1 MKPTESPRFET
12 FPPTA
17 ESSSCPGLLLC
28 LFGMAIGGFGLII
41 SAIKLT
47 LEHPQKLSFLT
58 ACMVLLAALMIA
70 ARYTDIRFFHG
81 ETVDCDP
88 ATMNHFR
95 AYALRTAVLASA
107 LYASSIVRGWVLQ
120 T

>member
-1 MKPTESPRFET
+1 
-12 FPPTA
+12 
-17 ESSSCPGLLLC
+17 
-28 LFGMAIGGFGLII
+28 MAIGGLGLII
-41 SAIKLT
+41 SAIKLMM
-47 LEHPQKLSFLT
+47 EYPQKLT
-58 ACMVLLAALMIA
+58 VLLAALMIA

-95 AYALRTAVLASA
+95 AYTLRTAVLASA
-107 LYASSIVRGWVLQ
+107 RYASSIVRGWVLQ